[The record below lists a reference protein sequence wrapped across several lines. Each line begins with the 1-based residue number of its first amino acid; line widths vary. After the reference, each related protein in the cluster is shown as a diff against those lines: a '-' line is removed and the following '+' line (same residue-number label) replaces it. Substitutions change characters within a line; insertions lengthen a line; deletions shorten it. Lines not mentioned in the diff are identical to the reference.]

1 MHLQTAFPS
10 KRKSLYLLLL
20 QRFAKIEKI
29 KWSHLPKVPGEVDL
43 KEFAL
48 VSSETGE
55 LGKGWLRRT
64 HQELG
69 WGEGGALGF
78 LSLDEKPPLGARDS
92 KPLPPHRLLSA
103 AHQGLSSSSPPVWP
117 CGPCGLS
124 ASLRP
129 GLLSPDTADA
139 HGRRSALRRGAVLW
153 VFRIPISTH
162 KMPEVGVNMGDTC

>member
-1 MHLQTAFPS
+1 MVIIKAKQMGQVSFLFFFFLPRLRRFSTGWSIIFLHNRSLLLQGMHLQTAFPS

-69 WGEGGALGF
+69 WGEGGHWDFCLWMRSLRWGLGTASPSP
-78 LSLDEKPPLGARDS
+78 LTACSLPHIRASAPPR
-92 KPLPPHRLLSA
+92 H
-103 AHQGLSSSSPPVWP
+103 P
-117 CGPCGLS
+117 CGP
-124 ASLRP
+124 
-129 GLLSPDTADA
+129 
-139 HGRRSALRRGAVLW
+139 AV
-153 VFRIPISTH
+153 R
-162 KMPEVGVNMGDTC
+162 VGSVRA